1 MSPPVSL
8 YLFILRFLFSCP
20 GVSTCSNRT
29 SGPGCHRL
37 QPPPCSRSW
46 RSKAVAPKI
55 QARAPVQVPALL
67 HGVRDGPPLAA
78 VEPCDFRV
86 PSLSETRL
94 WPSLVGGGAC
104 RSRVL
109 KLEMGPLLSLSGWS
123 HPLDLCRDLLRFS
136 GPWNEPGK
144 PGGGPACPQRKSG
157 QATGR
162 GGTEG
167 DSVPKMVFDLNLKA
181 SVSQRKGRTFELGPC
196 GSVVWTKGDSGRKG
210 QEAHESLRE
219 EAVGPALCGQDPGCP
234 VSLGSR
240 VQTWALGPE
249 PAFPSTCLWGPRTT
263 HLGPQLGEGAGGQGH
278 CTQWGH

>member
-29 SGPGCHRL
+29 SGPGFATGCNPHRAT
-37 QPPPCSRSW
+37 RSW
-46 RSKAVAPKI
+46 RSRSRCP
-55 QARAPVQVPALL
+55 QDPGPSTCPGPALL

-109 KLEMGPLLSLSGWS
+109 RLEVRTLLSLSGWS

-136 GPWNEPGK
+136 GPWSQAPRK

-162 GGTEG
+162 G
-167 DSVPKMVFDLNLKA
+167 
-181 SVSQRKGRTFELGPC
+181 R
-196 GSVVWTKGDSGRKG
+196 
-210 QEAHESLRE
+210 H
-219 EAVGPALCGQDPGCP
+219 
-234 VSLGSR
+234 
-240 VQTWALGPE
+240 
-249 PAFPSTCLWGPRTT
+249 
-263 HLGPQLGEGAGGQGH
+263 
-278 CTQWGH
+278 